1 MKKTDD
7 LIKCRSNLM
16 CVKKIKL
23 NNKDELLFTSGENTG
38 EIFIFY
44 SSSKSSVNSNG
55 LSTPKPLS
63 NIN

>member
-1 MKKTDD
+1 
-7 LIKCRSNLM
+7 M

-44 SSSKSSVNSNG
+44 SSNKSPVNSNG

-63 NIN
+63 NIK